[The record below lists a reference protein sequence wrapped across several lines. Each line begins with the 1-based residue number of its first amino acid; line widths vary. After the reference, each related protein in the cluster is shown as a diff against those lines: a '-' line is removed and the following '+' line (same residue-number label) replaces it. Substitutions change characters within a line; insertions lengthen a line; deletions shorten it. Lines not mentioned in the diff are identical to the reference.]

1 MALLNLNRAQ
11 FLKLEFKN
19 FSLYNLLL
27 IVIPRFLDLVRI
39 VKMIR
44 MKYKGMEY
52 LKANNQK

>member
-27 IVIPRFLDLVRI
+27 IVIPRFSDLVRI